1 MEFKD
6 WLREIRKLRGMT
18 LVDLQAKTGLSHAQL
33 SRLETGKSELTLFS
47 AVRILHALNLSW
59 SSLYSEGMIEGN
71 IKALVPYTDLG
82 AKSSNLQ
89 CVNFNDVDALADS
102 GLIQTG
108 KASEIIVGLIRLF
121 LHKFDIH
128 LDKNEFEHLSI
139 SLYAYIGDINITS
152 DGLPNA
158 LKRISFSY
166 PMELD
171 PKKLRGIYLDGG
183 ILIMQDLSFYIK
195 QLRKSKKLSLRG
207 QAKAID
213 ITHPALKALETRMNE
228 KVKLMD
234 IVNLDKNLD
243 LNGELVLF
251 SWRTAE
257 LYLGTTKNVSRMTMV
272 AQPRQ
277 SGEIHV
283 IEKLVV
289 LSRLFLYYFP
299 DDFEWLKWLREKS
312 LSGFRDF
319 K

>member
-6 WLREIRKLRGMT
+6 WLRENRKRRGMT
-18 LVDLQAKTGLSHAQL
+18 LIELQAKTGVSNGQL

-47 AVRILHALNLSW
+47 AVRILHALDLSW
-59 SSLYSEGMIEGN
+59 SSLYTDGVIEGN
-71 IKALVPYTDLG
+71 IKALVPYNDIG
-82 AKSSNLQ
+82 AKSSNLR
-89 CVNFNDVDALADS
+89 CPNFNDVDALADS

-108 KASEIIVGLIRLF
+108 KASEIIIGLIRLF
-121 LHKFDIH
+121 LQKFDLR
-128 LDKNEFEHLSI
+128 LDKYEFEHLSI

-158 LKRISFSY
+158 LKKITFSY

-171 PKKLRGIYLDGG
+171 PNKLRGIYLDGG
-183 ILIMQDLSFYIK
+183 VLIMQDLSFYIK
-195 QLRKSKKLSLRG
+195 QLRKLKKLSLRG

-213 ITHPALKALETRMNE
+213 ITHPALRALETRMNE
-228 KVKLMD
+228 KVKLID

-257 LYLGTTKNVSRMTMV
+257 LYLGTTKNVSILTKI

-277 SGEIHV
+277 SAEIHV

-289 LSRLFLYYFP
+289 LSRLFLCYFP
-299 DDFEWLKWLREKS
+299 DDFEWLMWFRTNS